1 MSRVPRLMDRP
12 ALDTTAD
19 EGKVGYEQDGSEQEG
34 RGSIDG
40 ETDDVSVMTD
50 ETSDEAAERQGK
62 KKTKVRSFLTLL
74 CYFIITIGSL
84 TYTTLTH
91 TPPTQAKRR
100 DKRFLQNMGK
110 GIKKVMNYPRTP
122 VHELPPDIVN
132 NGKDSPSPSI
142 VTEEA
147 VAATPSPAISS
158 SGGDSTISSTSSGTP
173 MRSTSSRKF
182 FRSESKKSVDP
193 PAAASTSSSS

>member
-12 ALDTTAD
+12 ALDTAD
-19 EGKVGYEQDGSEQEG
+19 EGKVGYEQDGGEQEG

-62 KKTKVRSFLTLL
+62 KKTKVRTPLTSF
-74 CYFIITIGSL
+74 CYFTKSIP
-84 TYTTLTH
+84 TLAPAYPH
-91 TPPTQAKRR
+91 AKRK

-132 NGKDSPSPSI
+132 SRKDSPSPSI
-142 VTEEA
+142 GTEEA

-158 SGGDSTISSTSSGTP
+158 SGGDSTTSSTSSGTP
-173 MRSTSSRKF
+173 MRTTSSRKF
-182 FRSESKKSVDP
+182 FGSGSKKRVDS
-193 PAAASTSSSS
+193 PAAASTSS